1 MIVSEDFEGDN
12 NFKLKDVQHG
22 LYGHVQ
28 SRVLQACSETLRLAA
43 ELFDLD
49 LEYVERLRNLK
60 GFDHRVLQDM
70 HDLLAASYRF
80 KEVQGSLPLLDRWKS
95 QSEYETEWLDWI
107 EKELATLLKIPDFV
121 RSVANA
127 AIFQNSTV
135 GYLAEDQVRRL
146 LMDRYKIHE
155 WKHSSRFA
163 KADV

>member
-1 MIVSEDFEGDN
+1 
-12 NFKLKDVQHG
+12 
-22 LYGHVQ
+22 
-28 SRVLQACSETLRLAA
+28 
-43 ELFDLD
+43 
-49 LEYVERLRNLK
+49 
-60 GFDHRVLQDM
+60 
-70 HDLLAASYRF
+70 
-80 KEVQGSLPLLDRWKS
+80 
-95 QSEYETEWLDWI
+95 
-107 EKELATLLKIPDFV
+107 V